1 MDAAVQLFLE
11 QADLKEFA
19 QPLQDLGVCK
29 LDDLSQLE
37 ADDLTEIGMKKLQKR
52 RFERAMQSRSEAE
65 PEAKRQ
71 RVVKPVARPTMSTS
85 GVKVEQAGYGAPGSV
100 SQAEEEMSVDGDQPL
115 TDEAEGDLEVPEEG
129 KLDEDLLEH
138 FNTLGLAQQECVRWL
153 DCFGWWLDD
162 M

>member
-19 QPLQDLGVCK
+19 QPLLDLGVCK

-52 RFERAMQSRSEAE
+52 RFEKAMQSRSETE

-85 GVKVEQAGYGAPGSV
+85 CAVKVEQAGCGTRGSHVAAGGGA
-100 SQAEEEMSVDGDQPL
+100 D
-115 TDEAEGDLEVPEEG
+115 
-129 KLDEDLLEH
+129 
-138 FNTLGLAQQECVRWL
+138 VR
-153 DCFGWWLDD
+153 GW
-162 M
+162 